1 MYFYSIIGWFGA
13 IIYLI
18 AYALLSLNRL
28 KSDKP
33 TYHVLNILGA
43 CALIVNG
50 IPRNDFPAIFLNAAW
65 GLIAVIA
72 TLKTKQKKD

>member
-33 TYHVLNILGA
+33 TYHFLNILGA
-43 CALIVNG
+43 CALIING

-65 GLIAVIA
+65 GLIAAIA
-72 TLKTKQKKD
+72 LFKIKQNKN